1 MILIDKEACTG
12 CGQCI
17 EDCVGGALTLTEGKA
32 RAVRP
37 CIQCGHCTAICPAGA
52 VSIPEYDMKDVE
64 EYEEGTFT
72 VKPDALLHLIKFR
85 RSIRKYQD
93 RKIEEKHLSSII
105 QAGRYTATAKNAQ
118 SCSFTVVK
126 DNMDT
131 LKRAVWEYI
140 DELEGRQEPVPGE
153 LKPYIGFNRR
163 RKENPGDDFLF
174 RNAPSV
180 IYIACENP
188 IDAGLAAQ
196 NMELMAVSLG
206 MGMLY
211 NGYLA
216 RITESNADLKDWLG
230 LDAPIRICMLA
241 GYPDI
246 RYRRTAPRKEADII
260 WK

>member
-1 MILIDKEACTG
+1 MILIDKEKCTG

-17 EDCVGGALTLTEGKA
+17 EDCVGGVLTCAEGKA

-37 CIQCGHCTAICPAGA
+37 CIQCGHCTAVCPAA
-52 VSIPEYDMKDVE
+52 AISIPGYDMKDVE

-72 VKPDALLHLIKFR
+72 VEPDALLHMIKFR
-85 RSIRKYQD
+85 RSIRKY
-93 RKIEEKHLSSII
+93 RECKIEEEHLASII

-118 SCSFTVVK
+118 SCYFTVVK
-126 DNMDT
+126 DNLDY
-131 LKRAVWEYI
+131 LKRAVWEQI
-140 DELEGRQEPVPGE
+140 DELTDKKEPVPAE
-153 LKPYIGFNRR
+153 LKPYLAFNRR

-180 IYIACENP
+180 IYVACENS

-216 RITESNADLKDWLG
+216 RITESNAELKEWLG
-230 LDAPIRICMLA
+230 LSAPIRICMLA
-241 GYPDI
+241 GYPDMK
-246 RYRRTAPRKEADII
+246 YRRTVPRKEANII